1 MTRSTKYRAIQLSP
15 LAYGQ
20 ALLRGVPRKLFFVPI
35 ALGALATAVGVVGI
49 ANAEEFEV
57 PANRKASE
65 ILPAKLIQGPHYR
78 VQDTVVSYGYMHHW
92 TVDTD
97 FGTFQATGDGALR
110 KLIREVYAIA
120 ALKKVSRSEAFA
132 DAISLAAKQPFQ
144 FAGKMITDPVDTIS
158 AVPSGVFQIFGN
170 IYTGITEKH
179 DPSEDSRLKQ
189 ALFVS
194 SWKRDFAAEH
204 GVDVYSSNRVL
215 QEQLNKLGW
224 ASAVGGLSL
233 SAAMA
238 PLSGAGALVFKNT
251 RLANQV
257 GAALKEEPPSRL
269 RIINNDKLSAMG
281 ISADLVQ
288 RFLDH
293 PAFTPRHDT
302 VIAAALADLK
312 GARGRDVF
320 LQAILSAQDEVGA
333 DFFMNMA
340 QILQGYNETVSP
352 IEDIALVNGLTVARA
367 KSGRAL
373 IPFPLDRG
381 VWSKRGS
388 KIVSQLKQTYE
399 ANGFQGK
406 FDFWVTGTVS
416 PLARQ
421 WLAGQGMAVTENVDE
436 KIGFLD

>member
-1 MTRSTKYRAIQLSP
+1 MTRSTKCRAIRLSP
-15 LAYGQ
+15 LACGQ
-20 ALLRGVPRKLFFVPI
+20 ALLRRVPRKFFYVPI
-35 ALGALATAVGVVGI
+35 ALGAFTTVVGVVGL

-65 ILPAKLIQGPHYR
+65 ILPAELIQGPHYR

-92 TVDTD
+92 MVDTD
-97 FGTFQATGDGALR
+97 FGAFQATGDGALR
-110 KLIREVYAIA
+110 KLIREIYAIA
-120 ALKKVSRSEAFA
+120 ALKKVSQSEAFTNSVA
-132 DAISLAAKQPFQ
+132 YAAKQPFQ

-204 GVDVYSSNRVL
+204 GVDVYSSNKVL

-224 ASAVGGLSL
+224 ASAIGGLSL

-257 GAALKEEPPSRL
+257 SEALKEEPPSRL
-269 RIINNDKLSAMG
+269 RIINNDKLAAMG
-281 ISADLVQ
+281 ISKDLAQ

-293 PAFTPRHDT
+293 PIFTPRHDT
-302 VIAAALADLK
+302 IIVAALADLK

-320 LQAILSAQDEVGA
+320 LQAILSAQDKASA
-333 DFFMNMA
+333 DFFMNIS
-340 QILQGYNETVSP
+340 QTLQGYNETVSP
-352 IEDIALVNGLTVARA
+352 IEDISLVGGLTIARA
-367 KSGRAL
+367 KNGRAL
-373 IPFPLDRG
+373 IPFPLDHG
-381 VWSKRGS
+381 VWSERGS
-388 KIVSQLKQTYE
+388 GVIRHMKQTYE
-399 ANGFQGK
+399 ANGFRGK
-406 FDFWVTGTVS
+406 YDFWVTGTVT
-416 PLARQ
+416 PRARRELAA
-421 WLAGQGMAVTENVDE
+421 LGIEVTENVDE
-436 KIGFLD
+436 RVGFLD

>member
-1 MTRSTKYRAIQLSP
+1 MTEFQITDSAKQGRWAVVPAMVSM
-15 LAYGQ
+15 
-20 ALLRGVPRKLFFVPI
+20 LL
-35 ALGALATAVGVVGI
+35 LGATVSATSA
-49 ANAEEFEV
+49 AQFEA
-57 PANRKASE
+57 PANRKAAA
-65 ILPAKLIQGPHYR
+65 ILPAELLKGPNYQVR
-78 VQDTVVSYGYMHHW
+78 DTVVSYGYMHHW
-92 TVDTD
+92 TVDSD
-97 FGTFQATGDGALR
+97 FATFEATGDGALR
-110 KLIREVYAIA
+110 KLIREIHAIA
-120 ALKKVSRSEAFA
+120 ALKEISRGEAFA
-132 DAISLAAKQPFQ
+132 SAVAHAAKQPFQ

-204 GVDVYSSNRVL
+204 GVDVYSSNKVL
-215 QEQLNKLGW
+215 QEQLNRLGW

-281 ISADLVQ
+281 ISKDLAQ

-333 DFFMNMA
+333 NFFMNMA

-367 KSGRAL
+367 KNGRAL

-381 VWSKRGS
+381 VWSERGS
-388 KIVSQLKQTYE
+388 KIVSHLKQIYE
-399 ANGFQGK
+399 AAGFKGK
-406 FDFWVTGTVS
+406 FDFWVTGTVT
-416 PLARQ
+416 PRARQ
-421 WLAGQGMAVTENVDE
+421 GLAALGIAVTENVDE
-436 KIGFLD
+436 RIGFLD

>member
-1 MTRSTKYRAIQLSP
+1 MTGSTKCRAIQLSP

-20 ALLRGVPRKLFFVPI
+20 SLLRRVPRKFFYVPM
-35 ALGALATAVGVVGI
+35 ALGALATVVGVVGL
-49 ANAEEFEV
+49 AKAEEFEA
-57 PANRKASE
+57 PTNRKASE
-65 ILPAKLIQGPHYR
+65 ILPVELIQGPNYR

-110 KLIREVYAIA
+110 KLIREIHAIA
-120 ALKKVSRSEAFA
+120 ALKEISRSEAFA
-132 DAISLAAKQPFQ
+132 DSIAHAAKQPFQ

-204 GVDVYSSNRVL
+204 GVDVYSSNKVL

-224 ASAVGGLSL
+224 ASAVGALGL

-269 RIINNDKLSAMG
+269 RIINNDKLTAMG
-281 ISADLVQ
+281 ISKDLAQ

-293 PAFTPRHDT
+293 PIFTPRHDT
-302 VIAAALADLK
+302 IITAALADLK
-312 GARGRDVF
+312 SARGRDVF
-320 LQAILSAQDEVGA
+320 FEAILSSQDEVGVN
-333 DFFMNMA
+333 FFMNMA
-340 QILQGYNETVSP
+340 QTLQGYDETISP
-352 IEDIALVNGLTVARA
+352 IQDISLVNGLFIARA
-367 KSGRAL
+367 KNGRAL

-381 VWSKRGS
+381 VWSQRGS
-388 KIVSQLKQTYE
+388 QIVAAIKQAYE
-399 ANGFQGK
+399 AAGFQGK
-406 FDFWVTGTVS
+406 FDFWVTGTVT
-416 PLARQ
+416 PRARRELA
-421 WLAGQGMAVTENVDE
+421 AMGFEVTENVDE